1 MRCVLNAIGSLP
13 HAEERPWARLEAPTV
28 SMQRP
33 VPDPHQFPHTLLRRV
48 DQNGE
53 VTVTSVSLVPPALRC
68 WRCRSASSCC
78 SRRSADT
85 WRAASPAC
93 HRIGVARGRL
103 SNLWSAM
110 RSSELLRRLRRLGA
124 QVVVERGKGGH
135 VMVLLGGRKTFVPTG
150 SGELRRGTLRTI
162 FRDLGITEDD
172 LR

>member
-1 MRCVLNAIGSLP
+1 
-13 HAEERPWARLEAPTV
+13 
-28 SMQRP
+28 
-33 VPDPHQFPHTLLRRV
+33 
-48 DQNGE
+48 
-53 VTVTSVSLVPPALRC
+53 
-68 WRCRSASSCC
+68 
-78 SRRSADT
+78 
-85 WRAASPAC
+85 
-93 HRIGVARGRL
+93 
-103 SNLWSAM
+103 M